1 LKTIVTS
8 ALPYSYS
15 MPHLG
20 NFTGSVLP
28 ADVYFKYLQMKGE
41 DAIFICGSDQHGTPI
56 ELRAIKE
63 KVEPM
68 ALADSIHA
76 QIKTAFETFGCT
88 FTYYGKTH
96 SDANRKTVY
105 EIFEAL
111 NKNDFIVEQE
121 STQPYCANDK
131 RFLTDRLIEGT
142 CPFCKSNEARGDQC
156 NSCGKLL
163 TPEQII
169 DPHCTICGK
178 SDITFKVVKN
188 LAIALDRLQ
197 GDIKKF
203 ISSESKNDW
212 TKNAVHKSL
221 SYVDEGLKPRDIT
234 RNMKWGFPVPLKG
247 FEDAVF
253 YVWFDAI
260 IGYIGITRE
269 WDETKWEGYWK
280 GTDTRLVHFMGKDNI
295 EFHTLMWPGVLL
307 GSRLGYVMPT
317 TIRASEYLTSKQV
330 KFSKSK
336 GVGLTI
342 DRAIDIA
349 GPDYWRFVLMYLYP
363 ETADS
368 EFTIDLFVE
377 VVNKIMNGKVGNL
390 VNRVLT
396 IAASNRELVGKANPG
411 KYEAGA
417 DAIIKKYM
425 GHFDRFELREALHS
439 LVALADYGNELMSNT
454 EPWKLAKIAKDS
466 AAARAEFSAIM
477 NALIGIVYKMGIMLH
492 PFSPSASSAARSYFG
507 VKGQPEIVMF
517 GHPYEIDYSM
527 AIKPIFEKI
536 TDTQIDELK
545 KYT

>member
-1 LKTIVTS
+1 MKTIVTS

-28 ADVYFKYLQMKGE
+28 ADVYFKYLQMRGE

-63 KVEPM
+63 KVEPEE
-68 ALADSIHA
+68 LANSMHD
-76 QIKTAFETFGCT
+76 QIREAFERFGCT
-88 FTYYGKTH
+88 FTHYGKTH
-96 SDANRKTVY
+96 SEANRKTVY

-111 NKNDFIVEQE
+111 HKDRFIIEQE
-121 STQPYCANDK
+121 STQPYCSNDR

-142 CPFCKSNEARGDQC
+142 CPYCKSNEARGDQC

-188 LAIALDRLQ
+188 LAISLDRLQ
-197 GDIKKF
+197 GEIKRF
-203 ISSESKNDW
+203 ITSASKNEW
-212 TKNAVHKSL
+212 TKNAVNKSL

-234 RNMKWGFPVPLKG
+234 RHMKWGFPVPMAG

-260 IGYIGITRE
+260 IGYIGMTRE
-269 WDETKWEGYWK
+269 WDEKRWEGYWK
-280 GTDTRLVHFMGKDNI
+280 GKDTSIVHFMGKDNI
-295 EFHTLMWPGVLL
+295 EFHTLMWPGVLI
-307 GSRLGYVMPT
+307 GSKLGYALPT
-317 TIRASEYLTSKQV
+317 TIRASEYLTSRQV

-342 DRAIDIA
+342 DRAIEIA
-349 GPDYWRFVLMYLYP
+349 DSDYWRFALMHMYP

-377 VVNKIMNGKVGNL
+377 IVNKIMNGKVGNL
-390 VNRVLT
+390 LNRVLT
-396 IAASNRELVGKANPG
+396 IASANRQLIGKANPG
-411 KYEAGA
+411 KYEA
-417 DAIIKKYM
+417 DAEKIVKRYM
-425 GHFDRFELREALHS
+425 DHFNKFELREALHA
-439 LVALADYGNELMSNT
+439 LVELADYGNELMSKT
-454 EPWKLAKIAKDS
+454 EPWKLAKM
-466 AAARAEFSAIM
+466 AAQSPGSKEEFSTIM
-477 NALIGIVYKMGIMLH
+477 NALVEIIYKMGIMLH
-492 PFSPSASSAARSYFG
+492 PFSPTASAVAMSFFG
-507 VKGQPEIVMF
+507 IKGQPEFAMF
-517 GHPYEIDYSM
+517 GHPHEVDYSVE
-527 AIKPIFEKI
+527 IKPIFEKI
-536 TDTQIDELK
+536 TEKQVAMLE